1 MKSDNIMTME
11 QALER
16 MEYLKEVFDVVR
28 LLDTDTMREVAG
40 DEKRKFCECYKL
52 WEKEHRCAN
61 CVSQEAIRTKSQ
73 KIKIEYINSHLYQV
87 IARYLVLDGKEYV
100 LEMIKAL
107 DENHLM
113 DSEDCDRFVNNCAQY
128 TGKLYEDVLTGAYN
142 RRYFEEKLK
151 SHESQ
156 AGIAAID
163 LDDFKLY
170 NDTYGHSAGDMALV
184 TTANVIRNCTRN
196 EDMLIRYGGDEFLL
210 VLPQIDL
217 ETMKIKLNYI
227 REQIAKADVPGYS
240 GLQLSVSIGGVLSS
254 GKSVEKSVSK
264 ADKLM
269 YMAKNRKNLVVM
281 ENDFLDIGHDSEGTE
296 LEKTKQQVLIVD
308 DSDMNRELLT
318 AMLCDEYRILEAC
331 DGREALDILNQYG
344 TGIALVLLDII
355 MPVMDGFEVL
365 ASMNATHL
373 IEDIPVIMISNE
385 DSDTVVRRA
394 YEMGV
399 SDYIRRP
406 FDATVVYQRVS
417 NTIKLYSKQRRLMS
431 LVTES
436 IYRKEKNNQMMI
448 AILSQIVE
456 FRNGE
461 SGMHV
466 ININRITGMLLERL
480 IQKSD
485 KYDLT
490 WQDRFLITT
499 ASALHDIGK
508 IGIDEKILN
517 KPGRL
522 TAEEFAVMK
531 THTLIGARMLEN
543 LEMYQDEKLV
553 QVATQI
559 CRWHHERYDGKGYPD
574 GLVGDE
580 IPISAQ
586 VVSVADVYDALTS
599 ERVYKKAFTHEKAM
613 EMILG
618 GECGAFNPLL
628 LECLKD
634 IQEKLKI
641 HLNKDKEEL

>member
-1 MKSDNIMTME
+1 MKSDNVMTMKE
-11 QALER
+11 ALER

-28 LLDTDTMREVAG
+28 LLDVNTMVEVEG
-40 DEKRKFCECYKL
+40 DEERKFCECYKL
-52 WEKEHRCAN
+52 WEKDHRCAA
-61 CVSQEAIRTKSQ
+61 CISQEAIRTKSQ
-73 KIKIEYINSHLYQV
+73 KIKIEYINSNLYQV
-87 IARYLVLDGKEYV
+87 IAKYLVIDGKEYV
-100 LEMIKAL
+100 LEMVKSL
-107 DENHLM
+107 DENNLM
-113 DSEDCDRFVNNCAQY
+113 DTEDCDRFISNCSQY
-128 TGKLYEDVLTGAYN
+128 TEKLYEDVLTGAYN
-142 RRYFEEKLK
+142 RRYFEEKIK
-151 SHESQ
+151 SLESH
-156 AGIAAID
+156 AGIAVID

-254 GKSVEKSVSK
+254 GKSVEKSVNK

-281 ENDFLDIGHDSEGTE
+281 ENDFLDIGHDSESVE

-308 DSDMNRELLT
+308 DSEMNRELLT

-331 DGREALDILNQYG
+331 DGKEALDILNQYG

-436 IYRKEKNNQMMI
+436 IYQKEKNNQMMI

-599 ERVYKKAFTHEKAM
+599 ERVYKKAFSHEKAM

-641 HLNKDKEEL
+641 QLNKDKKEL